1 MGLFRRLCL
10 SVCWLGAW
18 PVAAGQGV
26 PQAYEPVG
34 LHWSAD
40 EVERAT
46 TAPIDELAARA
57 ARAGQLGCLRHCERL
72 PRVFARLVEQARA
85 QTVRSASL
93 PWSLLVVR
101 LPGIEAMA
109 VPNGRLV
116 ISELFVEQR
125 LPSDEALAFVLAH
138 EMAHSILE
146 HERQALSFARLLLP
160 AQVPRSVRDV
170 YVEMEFNFA
179 LLKAMEPV
187 MQQGEY
193 EADELGLLMASA
205 AGFDPE
211 RQLAF
216 MEQECR
222 TSAGPTPLVAT
233 HPAACERLEALRTR
247 LPLARR
253 QRPGGEFGGT

>member
-1 MGLFRRLCL
+1 MRFVRWFCCSIGWLC
-10 SVCWLGAW
+10 AW
-18 PVAAGQGV
+18 PVVLAQGL
-26 PQAYEPVG
+26 QIAYEPVG
-34 LHWSAD
+34 LHWSAA
-40 EVERAT
+40 EVEQAT
-46 TAPIDELAARA
+46 AAPIDELAERA
-57 ARAGQLGCLRHCERL
+57 AQVGRLGCLQHCERL
-72 PRVFARLVEQARA
+72 ARVFARLLVQARA

-101 LPGIEAMA
+101 LPDVDALA

-116 ISELFVEQR
+116 ISEHFVDER
-125 LPSDEALAFVLAH
+125 APADEALAFVLAH

-160 AQVPRSVRDV
+160 AHVPRSVRDV
-170 YVEMEFNFA
+170 YTEMDYNFA
-179 LLKAMEPV
+179 LLKAMEPA
-187 MQQGEY
+187 MWQGEF

-216 MEQECR
+216 MAHECR
-222 TSAGPTPLVAT
+222 GAAGPTPLVAT
-233 HPAACERLEALRTR
+233 HPPACERLQALRTR

-253 QRPGGEFGGT
+253 LGAAAGR

>member
-1 MGLFRRLCL
+1 MGFVRWLCFTL
-10 SVCWLGAW
+10 CWLGAW
-18 PVAAGQGV
+18 QAAAAPGLQL
-26 PQAYEPVG
+26 AYEPVG
-34 LHWSAD
+34 LQWSAD

-46 TAPIDELAARA
+46 TDQIDELAARA
-57 ARAGQLGCLRHCERL
+57 ARAQQLGCERHCERL
-72 PRVFARLVEQARA
+72 ARVFARLVEQARV
-85 QTVRSASL
+85 QTLRSASL

-101 LPGIEAMA
+101 MPGIEAMA
-109 VPNGRLV
+109 APNGRLA
-116 ISELFVEQR
+116 ISEVFVDER
-125 LPSDEALAFVLAH
+125 LLSDDTLAFVLAH

-160 AQVPRSVRDV
+160 AQIPRSVQDV
-170 YVEMEFNFA
+170 YVEMDFNFA

-187 MQQGEY
+187 MQQGEH

-216 MEQECR
+216 MEHECR
-222 TSAGPTPLVAT
+222 SHAPSTPLVAT
-233 HPAACERLEALRTR
+233 HPPACQRLDALRVR

-253 QRPGGEFGGT
+253 QRPADS

>member
-1 MGLFRRLCL
+1 MSFVRWLCL
-10 SVCWLGAW
+10 TVCWVCAW
-18 PVAAGQGV
+18 PAATAQV
-26 PQAYEPVG
+26 VQHAYEPTG

-46 TAPIDELAARA
+46 NTQIDELAARA
-57 ARAGQLGCLRHCERL
+57 ARAGQLGCQRHCERL
-72 PRVFARLVEQARA
+72 ARVFARLVAQASA

-101 LPGIEAMA
+101 LPGVEAMA
-109 VPNGRLV
+109 VPNGQLV
-116 ISELFVEQR
+116 IGEPFVDER
-125 LPSDEALAFVLAH
+125 LATDEALAFVLAH

-170 YVEMEFNFA
+170 YVEMDFNFA

-187 MQQGEY
+187 MQQGEF

-216 MEQECR
+216 MEHECR
-222 TSAGPTPLVAT
+222 ASPVGRAPLVAT
-233 HPAACERLEALRTR
+233 HPAACLRLEALRVR
-247 LPLARR
+247 LPLAWR
-253 QRPGGEFGGT
+253 QRPGG

>member
-1 MGLFRRLCL
+1 MRFVKWFCVSIGWLC
-10 SVCWLGAW
+10 AA
-18 PVAAGQGV
+18 PVALAQGA
-26 PQAYEPVG
+26 QFAYEPTG
-34 LHWSAD
+34 LHWSAA

-46 TAPIDELAARA
+46 AAPVDELAARA
-57 ARAGQLGCLRHCERL
+57 ARAAELGCLRHCERL
-72 PRVFARLVEQARA
+72 ARVFARLVEQARA

-116 ISELFVEQR
+116 ISERFVDER

-146 HERQALSFARLLLP
+146 HERQALSFARMLLP

-170 YVEMEFNFA
+170 YTEMDHNFA

-187 MQQGEY
+187 MQQGEL

-205 AGFDPE
+205 AGFDPV

-216 MEQECR
+216 MEHECR
-222 TSAGPTPLVAT
+222 SAAGPMPLVAT
-233 HPAACERLEALRTR
+233 HPAACQRLEALRTR

-253 QRPGGEFGGT
+253 LGLVAGR

>member
-1 MGLFRRLCL
+1 MRFVRWFCVSIGWLC
-10 SVCWLGAW
+10 AA
-18 PVAAGQGV
+18 PVALAQGA
-26 PQAYEPVG
+26 QLAYEPTG
-34 LHWSAD
+34 LHWSAA

-46 TAPIDELAARA
+46 TGPVDELVARA
-57 ARAGQLGCLRHCERL
+57 AQGAELGCLRHCERL
-72 PRVFARLVEQARA
+72 ARVFARLVEQARA

-101 LPGIEAMA
+101 LPGIEALA
-109 VPNGRLV
+109 VPNGQLV
-116 ISELFVEQR
+116 ISERFVDER

-146 HERQALSFARLLLP
+146 HERQALSFARMLLP

-170 YVEMEFNFA
+170 YTEMDHNFA

-187 MQQGEY
+187 MQQGEL

-205 AGFDPE
+205 AGFDPV

-216 MEQECR
+216 MEHECR
-222 TSAGPTPLVAT
+222 SAAGPTPLVAT
-233 HPAACERLEALRTR
+233 HPAACQRLEALRMR

-253 QRPGGEFGGT
+253 LGQPAGR